1 MYRMSHRVYL
11 AAQACISLLVQIKD
25 ATHTAEF
32 QKLIPAMLKVSP
44 PLSKTA
50 LSVSLVLS
58 FLSDPLLPHLS
69 TCPSHQVLEWTVQ
82 NDDLLARSSLESFI
96 DVRHSEHSYI

>member
-1 MYRMSHRVYL
+1 MYRMTHRVYL

-44 PLSKTA
+44 SLSKTS
-50 LSVSLVLS
+50 LSV
-58 FLSDPLLPHLS
+58 FL
-69 TCPSHQVLEWTVQ
+69 
-82 NDDLLARSSLESFI
+82 
-96 DVRHSEHSYI
+96 